1 MPLIVGWATRK
12 GTSAVLAFVSCALAG
27 VTIRGDAQT
36 QAPSSTSAAGSARQV
51 AYLKASNPEASDHF
65 GCGGVNQGHTGQGVA
80 VSADGTTLV
89 VGAPHESS
97 NARGINGNQRDNSVF
112 DAGAAYVFVRNGDRW
127 AQQAYLKASNP
138 QDSAEFGHS
147 VALSADGNTLAIA
160 AHWEASKA
168 TGINGDQ
175 SDRSI
180 PQAGAVYVFMRRG
193 AAWTQQAYIK
203 ASNTGEAGTADAF
216 GEGDQFG
223 FSLAISADGNTI
235 AVGAMTEDS
244 GSAGINGNQA
254 DNSAASAGAVYVFTR
269 SGTTWSQQAYV
280 KSANIDAGDLFG
292 YAVALNADGNVLAV
306 GAFDEDGSG
315 RTINAPPDNKGT
327 GAGAAYV
334 FARAGAVWSQ
344 QAYIKPSN
352 LETQDSFGVDVKLS
366 DDGNTLLVG
375 SLDEDC
381 AATGVNP
388 PGCDTDWRDDLSMG
402 AAYVFVRTGGN
413 WSQQAFIKASNTGFN
428 DWFGARVAL
437 SGDGNT
443 AAIAAPLE
451 DSSAKGIN
459 GKQNDESATESGA
472 VYLYTRTGTTW
483 RQQAYIKGSNT
494 EAFDEFGSALALER
508 TGRTLLVTARGEDSA
523 ATGVNGNQGD
533 NSAAEAGAAYAF
545 RIDPVTK

>member
-1 MPLIVGWATRK
+1 MAVL
-12 GTSAVLAFVSCALAG
+12 SAVGSARNRDRCRRASRRRRSLQPGSHHRHRHRCRDSDGESARRHHFRRRRGRQAGALDGRTGRSRAAHQAVRLDAVHCQKGDEADDDRPACEERRSVSQPHRARQHRRHRHRQGDLPHSELRTAGADRAEGHPHQPVAVPRIPSFVRWGRRTRTRVALGVLSCALAG
-27 VTIRGDAQT
+27 VTIRGDAQ
-36 QAPSSTSAAGSARQV
+36 APSSTSATESVRQV
-51 AYLKASNPEASDHF
+51 AYLKASNPDASDHF

-80 VSADGTTLV
+80 ISADGTTLV

-97 NARGINGNQRDNSVF
+97 NARGSNGNQRDNSEF
-112 DAGAAYVFVRNGDRW
+112 DAGAAYVFLRDGDRW

-138 QDSAEFGHS
+138 QESAEFGHS
-147 VALSADGNTLAIA
+147 VALSADGNTLAIS

-180 PQAGAVYVFMRRG
+180 PQAGAVYVFTRRG

-203 ASNTGEAGTADAF
+203 ASNTGEAGTADSF

-244 GSAGINGNQA
+244 GSPGINGNQA

-315 RTINAPPDNKGT
+315 RTINAPPDNKST

-334 FARAGAVWSQ
+334 FTRAGTAWSQ
-344 QAYIKPSN
+344 QAYVKPSN
-352 LETQDSFGVDVKLS
+352 LEAQDSFGVDVALS

-375 SLDEDC
+375 
-381 AATGVNP
+381 
-388 PGCDTDWRDDLSMG
+388 
-402 AAYVFVRTGGN
+402 
-413 WSQQAFIKASNTGFN
+413 
-428 DWFGARVAL
+428 
-437 SGDGNT
+437 
-443 AAIAAPLE
+443 
-451 DSSAKGIN
+451 
-459 GKQNDESATESGA
+459 
-472 VYLYTRTGTTW
+472 
-483 RQQAYIKGSNT
+483 
-494 EAFDEFGSALALER
+494 
-508 TGRTLLVTARGEDSA
+508 
-523 ATGVNGNQGD
+523 
-533 NSAAEAGAAYAF
+533 
-545 RIDPVTK
+545 